1 MRALLLDFD
10 ERRPRLGDIA
20 EPAAG
25 EVRLRI
31 LECGTCGTDRDLA
44 AFAFGAPPP
53 GESQLILGHEALAE
67 VAASENPELAPGTLV
82 VPAVR
87 RACPGPCASCAAGRR
102 DLCLTGA
109 YRERG
114 IFGLHGYC
122 AEWAVDRAADLF
134 PIPPALAGVAVLV
147 EPMSVV
153 EKACDTAV
161 RLHPG
166 HPAHLL
172 VLGAGAV
179 GILAA
184 WAGLR
189 RGWRVTVVSR
199 EPADGPRA
207 HLLGAAGVTYRTT
220 LPAAGTA
227 DLILEACGSAG
238 LAAAALACLRPLGV
252 LVLLGARNATVK
264 LPFLDLIVGNQTIA
278 GTVNAGPEHFRQA
291 VTTLTALEPSW
302 LRPMIERRPLRGAPA
317 SLAAPAAVPGRDA
330 IKVVHTLH

>member
-1 MRALLLDFD
+1 VRALLLDFS
-10 ERRPRLGDIA
+10 ERRPRLGDLP
-20 EPAAG
+20 EPAGG

-44 AFAFGAPPP
+44 AFAFGAPPA
-53 GESQLILGHEALAE
+53 GESQLILGHEAVAE
-67 VAASENPELAPGTLV
+67 VAASSNPALPPGTLV

-87 RACPGPCASCAAGRR
+87 RACPGPCASCATGRR

-114 IFGLHGYC
+114 ILGLHGYC
-122 AEWAVDRAADLF
+122 AEWAVDRAEDLF
-134 PIPPALAGVAVLV
+134 PVPRALAGVAVLV

-166 HPAHLL
+166 LPARLL

-184 WAGLR
+184 WAGLQ
-189 RGWRVTVVSR
+189 RGWQVTVVSR
-199 EPADGPRA
+199 EPEDGVRA
-207 HLLGAAGVTYRTT
+207 RLLRAAGVTYRTT
-220 LPAAGTA
+220 LPAAGAA
-227 DLILEACGSAG
+227 DLIIEACGAAE
-238 LAAAALACLRPLGV
+238 LAAASLACLRPLGV
-252 LVLLGARNATVK
+252 LVALGARNTTVPM
-264 LPFLDLIVGNQTIA
+264 PFLDLIVGNQTIA
-278 GTVNAGPEHFRQA
+278 GSVNAGPEHFRQA
-291 VTTLTALEPSW
+291 IATLTALEPAW
-302 LRPMIERRPLRGAPA
+302 LRSMIERRPLHRALE
-317 SLAAPAAVPGRDA
+317 SLAGPVPAPGGDA

>member
-1 MRALLLDFD
+1 VLVRALLLDYA
-10 ERRPRLGDIA
+10 ERRPRLVDSP
-20 EPAAG
+20 EPPEG

-44 AFAFGAPPP
+44 TFAFGTAPA
-53 GESQLILGHEALAE
+53 GESQLILGHEAVAE
-67 VAASENPELAPGTLV
+67 VAASSVSHLQAGTLV

-109 YRERG
+109 YQERG

-122 AEWAVDRAADLF
+122 AEWAVDRAEDLF
-134 PIPPALAGVAVLV
+134 AVPATLAEVAVLV

-166 HPAHLL
+166 QPAHLL

-179 GILAA
+179 GMLAA

-189 RGWRVTVVSR
+189 RGWLVTVVSR
-199 EPADGPRA
+199 EPEDAPRA
-207 HLLGAAGVTYRTT
+207 RLLRSAGVIYRTT
-220 LPAAGTA
+220 LPAKEA
-227 DLILEACGSAG
+227 DVILEACGAAD
-238 LAAAALACLRPLGV
+238 LAAAALGCLRPLGV
-252 LVLLGARNATVK
+252 LVVLGARNAAVQ
-264 LPFLDLIVGNQTIA
+264 LPFLDLIVGNRTIT
-278 GTVNAGPEHFRQA
+278 GSVNAGPEHFRQA
-291 VTTLTALEPSW
+291 IATLAALEPAW
-302 LRPMIERRPLRGAPA
+302 LRPMIERRPLHRALE
-317 SLAAPAAVPGRDA
+317 SLAAAPGDA
-330 IKVVHTLH
+330 IKVVHALH